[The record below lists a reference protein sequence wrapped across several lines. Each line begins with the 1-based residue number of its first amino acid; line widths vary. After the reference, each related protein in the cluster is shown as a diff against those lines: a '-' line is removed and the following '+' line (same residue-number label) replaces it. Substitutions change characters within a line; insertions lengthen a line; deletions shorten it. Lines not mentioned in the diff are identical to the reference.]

1 MTICV
6 FLPVYSVFISVQTN
20 GSVATPTVGKNY
32 SLTCIVSGA
41 RVTSYQWWKDGTV
54 LSVTAPI
61 LSFSPIILSDAGWY
75 SCNVTVDGV
84 VYSDDENVF
93 TSSRR

>member
-1 MTICV
+1 M
-6 FLPVYSVFISVQTN
+6 FFPVSSVFISVHIN
-20 GSVATPTVGKNY
+20 GSVATPTVGQNY

-61 LSFSPIILSDAGWY
+61 LSLSPIGLSDAGQY

-84 VYSDDENVF
+84 VYSDDENVVI
-93 TSSRR
+93 SSRR